1 MSDTQKH
8 TKPNV
13 PNLRFPGFRGE
24 WEKRRIGED
33 CAVNMCKRIFANQTS
48 EQGDVPFFK
57 IGTIGGPP
65 DAYIS
70 KDLFEE
76 YKAKYNYPRKGE
88 VMITCA
94 GTVGKTIVFDGE
106 DAYFQDSNIVWLS
119 NPKQLY
125 INSFLNYV
133 LSKVNWNKLNSTTIT
148 RIYNDN
154 LRELVINY
162 PSVKEQ
168 EKIVTLLSFLDQR
181 IAIQNKVIERLK
193 SLIRGL
199 NNKLMDNPLWD
210 KVYIG
215 DFMQFY
221 STNSLSWE
229 QLSYENGRIRNL
241 HYGLI
246 HIGLPT
252 MTDCDGNTLPFI
264 QSQFIPKQFTICK
277 DGDIAFADA
286 SEDTEEVGKAVELY
300 NTDSMDVVCGL
311 HTIHGRDIMGITT
324 AGFKG
329 FAFNS
334 KYFHNQLRRLA
345 QGSKVYSITAENIKK
360 CYIHIPKVTDQRKI
374 VGLLLCLQDK
384 IECAERELNIFE
396 MQKRFMLREMLV

>member
-1 MSDTQKH
+1 M
-8 TKPNV
+8 
-13 PNLRFPGFRGE
+13 RFPGFEGE
-24 WEKRRIGED
+24 WESCEL
-33 CAVNMCKRIFANQTS
+33 
-48 EQGDVPFFK
+48 GDIAEFSK
-57 IGTIGGPP
+57 GAG
-65 DAYIS
+65 IS
-70 KDLFEE
+70 KDQRSSGGNPCILYGELYTTYLSEIIDEVVSKTDLDPKGLVKSKANDIIIPASGETAIDISTARCVLKDNIMLGGDLNIIRLNE
-76 YKAKYNYPRKGE
+76 YDGKFFSYQLNGVRKKDIARIAHG
-88 VMITCA
+88 VS
-94 GTVGKTIVFDGE
+94 IVHLHGN
-106 DAYFQDSNIVWLS
+106 ALSRIV
-119 NPKQLY
+119 
-125 INSFLNYV
+125 V
-133 LSKVNWNKLNSTTIT
+133 
-148 RIYNDN
+148 
-154 LRELVINY
+154 NY
-162 PSVKEQ
+162 PSRPEQ
-168 EKIVTLLSFLDQR
+168 EKISLLLSLIDQR
-181 IAIQNKVIERLK
+181 IAVQNKVIERLK